1 MQECITHNFFS
12 CYHFDDN
19 RGGKPAG
26 CLLGVAGV
34 SLDASGHIVHRAGRG
49 LWPTMANLRK
59 NEYVFIF
66 ARFSAFMILRAPFAP
81 PPLKWP
87 VAASH
92 CSRLT
97 ATLPTPKINGPMDDE
112 VHFFFVLRLAAG
124 FFSGGTAG
132 CLLPVAVKLLIFA
145 GIFVRLHRDQ
155 VSYNCL

>member
-1 MQECITHNFFS
+1 MRENCESRKASMLSIANNEYAFRHGCKNASRTIFCS
-12 CYHFDDN
+12 CYLFDDN
-19 RGGKPAG
+19 RGCRPAG

-34 SLDASGHIVHRAGRG
+34 SLDASGHVVRRAGRG

-92 CSRLT
+92 CGRLT

-112 VHFFFVLRLAAG
+112 DHFFFVLRLEAG
-124 FFSGGTAG
+124 FSSG
-132 CLLPVAVKLLIFA
+132 
-145 GIFVRLHRDQ
+145 
-155 VSYNCL
+155 